1 MRRVGLFHGLTTA
14 QRHWRSRYS
23 HTTFLV
29 LSLMSVLQEATLKK
43 ERATMNDEQRE
54 RMHISEQIERAA
66 AEAEKD
72 EPSSSGT
79 PPREGLKRDEG
90 AEKVVLSFTPK
101 PKPETEAST
110 SAPAG
115 GLKLSGMKPGI
126 NPLKRPNVFKMVAS
140 SKGTP
145 LAEESA
151 KTSEKSD
158 KKRPAPMSMAEKLIV
173 EDQERKRRRMDRDG
187 VRT

>member
-1 MRRVGLFHGLTTA
+1 M
-14 QRHWRSRYS
+14 
-23 HTTFLV
+23 
-29 LSLMSVLQEATLKK
+29 KK

-54 RMHISEQIERAA
+54 RMLIAEQIERAA
-66 AEAEKD
+66 ADVEKD

-90 AEKVVLSFTPK
+90 AEKVVLSFAPK

-110 SAPAG
+110 PTPAG
-115 GLKLSGMKPGI
+115 GLKLSEVKPGI
-126 NPLKRPNVFKMVAS
+126 NPLKRPNVFKTVAS
-140 SKGTP
+140 SKGSP
-145 LAEESA
+145 LAEELV
-151 KTSEKSD
+151 KTSEKND
-158 KKRPAPMSMAEKLIV
+158 KKRAAPMSMPEKLII